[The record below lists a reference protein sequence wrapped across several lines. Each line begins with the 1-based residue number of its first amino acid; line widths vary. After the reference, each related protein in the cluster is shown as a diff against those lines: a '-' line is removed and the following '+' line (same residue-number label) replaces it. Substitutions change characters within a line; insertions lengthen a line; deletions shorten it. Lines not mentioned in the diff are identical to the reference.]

1 MIVSINNDA
10 LKTIILSF
18 TDVSLSSL
26 TSYARKLDTVAGQ
39 ANHRVDNKHVE
50 FTESDRPK
58 SASSPKK
65 KRKKKNP
72 IIVNLSGTRYEVS
85 K

>member
-1 MIVSINNDA
+1 MQLTVKIYCFI
-10 LKTIILSF
+10 
-18 TDVSLSSL
+18 DVTLSSL

-39 ANHRVDNKHVE
+39 VSRRTDNRHVE
-50 FTESDRPK
+50 FTENDRPK

-65 KRKKKNP
+65 KRKKKNL
-72 IIVNLSGTRYEVS
+72 IMVNLSGTRYEVS